1 MNNGLLEKIE
11 ETPVQ
16 IPLKNRHL
24 CDKRRIWDIFGQ
36 GFFNS
41 FKLRGLLGV
50 IEGLIKGKL
59 PRHIA
64 IIMDGNGRWARQKSL
79 SRIEGHIKGIDAVR
93 AVVTACREV
102 GIGFL
107 TLYAFSMENWKRPG
121 IEVSALMNLLQEYL
135 RGELE
140 EMLENNIRLRAIGD
154 LNSLPQ
160 HAHDTLIETMEKT
173 AHCDAM
179 VLALALSYSGRDEI
193 VRAVR
198 RLMAD
203 RKKGKIRPDQ
213 ISEETLSNY
222 LSTKDFPDPDLLIRT
237 SGEYRISN
245 FLLWQIAYTEIYVTE
260 TLWPD
265 FGKEDLIKALLNYQS
280 RQRRFGLTGE
290 QLAMEPG

>member
-1 MNNGLLEKIE
+1 
-11 ETPVQ
+11 
-16 IPLKNRHL
+16 
-24 CDKRRIWDIFGQ
+24 
-36 GFFNS
+36 
-41 FKLRGLLGV
+41 V
-50 IEGLIKGKL
+50 IEGLVRERL

-64 IIMDGNGRWARQKSL
+64 IIMDGNGRWARQKFL
-79 SRIEGHIKGIDAVR
+79 NRIEGHIKGIDAVR
-93 AVVTACREV
+93 AVVTTCREL
-102 GIGFL
+102 GIEFL

-121 IEVSALMNLLQEYL
+121 IEISALMNLLREYL
-135 RGELE
+135 RKELE

-154 LNSLPQ
+154 LSSLPR
-160 HAHDTLIETMEKT
+160 HAHDTLIETMQKT

-179 VLALALSYSGRDEI
+179 VLTLALSYSGRDEI

-198 RLMAD
+198 HLMAD
-203 RKKGKIRPDQ
+203 GQNKGIRPDQ

-265 FGKEDLIKALLNYQS
+265 FGKEDLIKALFNYQS
-280 RQRRFGLTGE
+280 RQRRFGLTSE

>member
-1 MNNGLLEKIE
+1 M
-11 ETPVQ
+11 
-16 IPLKNRHL
+16 
-24 CDKRRIWDIFGQ
+24 
-36 GFFNS
+36 
-41 FKLRGLLGV
+41 
-50 IEGLIKGKL
+50 IEGLIRERL

-79 SRIEGHIKGIDAVR
+79 SRIEGHIRGIDAVR
-93 AVVTACREV
+93 AVVTTCRDL
-102 GIGFL
+102 GIEFL

-121 IEVSALMNLLQEYL
+121 REVSALMGLLKKFL
-135 RGELE
+135 RKELD

-154 LNSLPQ
+154 LDSLPRD
-160 HAHDTLIETMEKT
+160 AHDTLIETMEKT

-179 VLALALSYSGRDEI
+179 VLTLALSYSGRNEI
-193 VRAVR
+193 IRAVR
-198 RLMAD
+198 RLMTD
-203 RKKGKIRPDQ
+203 GESKGIHPEQ

-222 LSTKDFPDPDLLIRT
+222 LSTKGIPDPDLLIRT

-260 TLWPD
+260 KLWPD

>member
-1 MNNGLLEKIE
+1 
-11 ETPVQ
+11 
-16 IPLKNRHL
+16 
-24 CDKRRIWDIFGQ
+24 
-36 GFFNS
+36 
-41 FKLRGLLGV
+41 V
-50 IEGLIKGKL
+50 IEGLIRERL

-93 AVVTACREV
+93 AVVTTCRELE
-102 GIGFL
+102 IGFL

-121 IEVSALMNLLQEYL
+121 KEVSALMGLLKKFL
-135 RGELE
+135 RKELDE
-140 EMLENNIRLRAIGD
+140 LLENNIRLRAIGD
-154 LNSLPQ
+154 VDSLPRG
-160 HAHDTLIETMEKT
+160 AHDTLIETMEKT

-179 VLALALSYSGRDEI
+179 VLTLALSYSGRDEI

-198 RLMAD
+198 RLIAD
-203 RKKGKIRPDQ
+203 GKSERIHPDQ

-222 LSTKDFPDPDLLIRT
+222 LSTKGIPDPDLLIRT

-260 TLWPD
+260 KLWPD
-265 FGKEDLIKALLNYQS
+265 FGKEDLIKALLDYQS
-280 RQRRFGLTGE
+280 RQRRFGLTSE

>member
-1 MNNGLLEKIE
+1 M
-11 ETPVQ
+11 
-16 IPLKNRHL
+16 
-24 CDKRRIWDIFGQ
+24 
-36 GFFNS
+36 
-41 FKLRGLLGV
+41 
-50 IEGLIKGKL
+50 IEGLIRERL

-79 SRIEGHIKGIDAVR
+79 SRIEGHIRGIDAVR
-93 AVVTACREV
+93 AVVTTCRDL
-102 GIGFL
+102 GIEFL

-121 IEVSALMNLLQEYL
+121 REVSALMGLLKKFL
-135 RGELE
+135 RKELD

-154 LNSLPQ
+154 LDSLPRD
-160 HAHDTLIETMEKT
+160 AHDTLIETMEKT

-179 VLALALSYSGRDEI
+179 VLTLALSYSGRNEI
-193 VRAVR
+193 IRAVR
-198 RLMAD
+198 RLMTD
-203 RKKGKIRPDQ
+203 GESKGIHPEQ

-265 FGKEDLIKALLNYQS
+265 FGKEDLVKALLNYQS
-280 RQRRFGLTGE
+280 RQRRFGFTSE

>member
-1 MNNGLLEKIE
+1 
-11 ETPVQ
+11 
-16 IPLKNRHL
+16 
-24 CDKRRIWDIFGQ
+24 
-36 GFFNS
+36 
-41 FKLRGLLGV
+41 
-50 IEGLIKGKL
+50 
-59 PRHIA
+59 
-64 IIMDGNGRWARQKSL
+64 
-79 SRIEGHIKGIDAVR
+79 
-93 AVVTACREV
+93 
-102 GIGFL
+102 
-107 TLYAFSMENWKRPG
+107 
-121 IEVSALMNLLQEYL
+121 
-135 RGELE
+135 
-140 EMLENNIRLRAIGD
+140 
-154 LNSLPQ
+154 
-160 HAHDTLIETMEKT
+160 MEKT

-213 ISEETLSNY
+213 VSEETLSNY

>member
-1 MNNGLLEKIE
+1 
-11 ETPVQ
+11 
-16 IPLKNRHL
+16 
-24 CDKRRIWDIFGQ
+24 
-36 GFFNS
+36 
-41 FKLRGLLGV
+41 V
-50 IEGLIKGKL
+50 IEGLIRERL

-79 SRIEGHIKGIDAVR
+79 SRIEGHIRGIDAVR
-93 AVVTACREV
+93 AVVTTCRDL
-102 GIGFL
+102 GIEFL

-121 IEVSALMNLLQEYL
+121 REVSALMGLLKKFL
-135 RGELE
+135 RKELD

-154 LNSLPQ
+154 LDSLPRD
-160 HAHDTLIETMEKT
+160 AHDTLIETMEKT

-179 VLALALSYSGRDEI
+179 VLTLALSYSGRNEI
-193 VRAVR
+193 IRAVR
-198 RLMAD
+198 RLMTD
-203 RKKGKIRPDQ
+203 GESKGIHPEQ

-222 LSTKDFPDPDLLIRT
+222 LSTKGIPDPDLLIRT

-260 TLWPD
+260 KLWPD